1 MTRHTVGVL
10 AVLAAALLW
19 GTTGTAASLVPE
31 VGALAIGSAAMGI
44 GGLLQALIALPSLRR
59 SWCTLRAQPGM
70 IMLGAVSVA
79 IYPLAFYGSMR
90 LGGVALGTVISL
102 ASAPLFAAALEAV
115 ADRTRLRRPWYL
127 AAALGIAGSV
137 LLCLPQAPGADLAG
151 TRIPVG
157 VLLGL
162 LAGVTYALY
171 SYAVRRL
178 MLHGAERAASMGIV
192 FGSGAILLLPVLLAT
207 GRAILSG
214 PAPLAVTAYMALIP
228 MFLGYVL
235 FGLGLARIPAST
247 ATLLTLSEPAVAAVL
262 AVWIVGEHIGLLG
275 WIGLGVIGLSL
286 LTELRVRAPAS
297 GRTRATARS

>member
-1 MTRHTVGVL
+1 MSRHTTGII

-59 SWCTLRAQPGM
+59 SRRALTAQRGM
-70 IMLGAVSVA
+70 LILGAVSVA

-102 ASAPLFAAALEAV
+102 ASAPLLAAVMEAV
-115 ADRTRLRRPWYL
+115 LDHTRLRARWYV
-127 AAALGIAGSV
+127 AAALGIIGSI
-137 LLCLPQAPGADLAG
+137 LLCLPQGSDASPAG
-151 TRIPVG
+151 SHIPLG

-162 LAGVTYALY
+162 IAGATYAAY
-171 SYAVRRL
+171 SYAVRR
-178 MLHGAERAASMGIV
+178 MMRDGIGRSASMGAV
-192 FGSGAILLLPVLLAT
+192 FGGGALLLIPVLLVT
-207 GRAILSG
+207 GAPILSG

-235 FGLGLARIPAST
+235 FGFGLARIPAST
-247 ATLLTLSEPAVAAVL
+247 ATMLTLSEPAIAAVL
-262 AVWIVGEHIGLLG
+262 AVLIVGEHIGPAGWLG
-275 WIGLGVIGLSL
+275 LAIIGLSL
-286 LTELRVRAPAS
+286 LAEFVPRR
-297 GRTRATARS
+297 